1 MKAKAGVCVLLVLAA
16 LLVSC
21 RSDDE
26 LEVKVRTDFAAG
38 DQAFEN
44 GLNEGISNAKMKK
57 DFEQNA
63 IVITFDFDVAK
74 IKSDPRRS
82 AGLLY
87 RFYDENGRPMGHRQV
102 DWEMTQLII
111 TAQSGGTRD
120 GTVTHAIDMESLDPV
135 MLRAVDKATIGFL
148 GPHIRW

>member
-1 MKAKAGVCVLLVLAA
+1 MKQKSRLCVVLMLAV

-38 DQAFEN
+38 DRSFEN

-57 DFEQNA
+57 DFTQNV

-74 IKSDPRRS
+74 IKSDSRRS

-87 RFYDENGRPMGHRQV
+87 RFYDQKGRPMGHRQV
-102 DWEMTQLII
+102 DWQMTQLII
-111 TAQSGGTRD
+111 TAQSGGRRD
-120 GTVTHAIDMESLDPV
+120 GTVTHAIDMESFDPV
-135 MLRAVDKATIGFL
+135 MLRTVDKAAIGFS
-148 GPHIRW
+148 GPHITW